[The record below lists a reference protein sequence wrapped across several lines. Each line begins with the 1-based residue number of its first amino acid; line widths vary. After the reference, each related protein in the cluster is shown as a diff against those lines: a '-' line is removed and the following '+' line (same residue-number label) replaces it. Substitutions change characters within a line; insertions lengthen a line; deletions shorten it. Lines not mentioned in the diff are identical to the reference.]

1 MYPFTYKES
10 LEHKKANNLPIKE
23 DDFLDCLKNGGRPQW
38 YAEIDKSGIKEC
50 LRSLCHFIIEKD
62 VFESH
67 LRINHSEF
75 ENVSKYI
82 ISTTGKPFSALSIAK
97 YLKNDKDKDEQKH
110 FSQTICNYA
119 EYLEEYFF
127 ITPCSPYYLKDKEKL
142 NGVKNFYPVDT
153 GLRNAF
159 NERIEFNDTLALEAV
174 IFNEL
179 LVRGYEVSYGKLRDG
194 EIDFVSRKGDKKCL
208 IQVAYSISDQKAF
221 YREYKAFDKVK
232 DHSPKY
238 VFSLDK
244 KDTNNNGVTHINI
257 IDFLLNKANIQLS

>member
-1 MYPFTYKES
+1 MTGRTKEFEVYPFTYKES

-23 DDFLDCLKNGGRPQW
+23 DDFLDCLKNGGRPQR

-75 ENVSKYI
+75 ENVSKCI
-82 ISTTGKPFSALSIAK
+82 ISTTGKPFFALSIAK

-119 EYLEEYFF
+119 EYLEECYF

-142 NGVKNFYPVDT
+142 NGVKNSILSIPDF
-153 GLRNAF
+153 GM
-159 NERIEFNDTLALEAV
+159 
-174 IFNEL
+174 L
-179 LVRGYEVSYGKLRDG
+179 LT
-194 EIDFVSRKGDKKCL
+194 KG
-208 IQVAYSISDQKAF
+208 
-221 YREYKAFDKVK
+221 
-232 DHSPKY
+232 
-238 VFSLDK
+238 
-244 KDTNNNGVTHINI
+244 
-257 IDFLLNKANIQLS
+257 